1 VLNKL
6 RLSIFVI
13 LCFGCVGQS
22 WAAVN
27 PEAEWVLYC
36 PELRIKWDDKEQGAG
51 YYERPWALISENT
64 VQDAVFDYQKFDLE
78 MTWTLPFG
86 KYYSDSIFVVVT
98 SIKMNN
104 AHLILIDGYGLKVRY
119 NKSSKELQFSYV
131 NAYSITEQRLM
142 AQRRTLA
149 GQCEL
154 TKNAL

>member
-1 VLNKL
+1 MNKL

-13 LCFGCVGQS
+13 LCFGWVGQS

-36 PELRIKWDDKEQGAG
+36 PELRIKWDKKEMGAG

-64 VQDAVFDYQKFDLE
+64 VQDAVFDYQKFEGLE
-78 MTWTLPFG
+78 MFWTLPSG
-86 KYYSDSIFVVVT
+86 KYYSDRKTGVALS

-131 NAYSITEQRLM
+131 NAYNIT